1 MNHSEKVLTTPVSAA
16 PARGRGQAATLVLLG
31 TLTTMA
37 GATVAPAIPGI
48 RAAFADVPNADL
60 LVRMIIT
67 THAIAIVAFA
77 PFAGVITDRLGR
89 RSALLA
95 GLVAFGVGGSSG
107 AYLPDLTAILAGR
120 VVLGVGVGL
129 IMTSSVAMIADKY
142 EGDARRRLLGQQ
154 VAATAFGGVAFL
166 LGGGALADLDWR
178 TVFLIYLLGSLLI
191 VPTLIFLRRTVP
203 AKLPAGQGDTTRS
216 PVRARVA
223 APLVAMM
230 LGQIAFYAVPVQVP
244 FLVEDE
250 FGAGALASGT
260 VIAAMVFTMG
270 MVALQFARIRPLAG
284 EHTLMAMSYLAI
296 ALGLLVMSLAGTLY
310 VLTLGL
316 FVMAAGVGL
325 IMPNAGNWVV
335 TAAPEHL
342 RGRYSGRLT
351 TAMFLGQF
359 ASPLITQPLADV
371 VGIQRTFAVLAAAAL
386 PVAAVYLV
394 LGRRR

>member
-1 MNHSEKVLTTPVSAA
+1 MDHSEKVLTTPASTT
-16 PARGRGQAATLVLLG
+16 PARGRREAATLVLLG

-48 RAAFADVPNADL
+48 RTAFAGVPNADL

-77 PFAGVITDRLGR
+77 PLAGLIADRLGR

-107 AYLPDLTAILAGR
+107 AYLPNLAAILAGR
-120 VVLGVGVGL
+120 IILGVGVSL

-178 TVFLIYLLGSLLI
+178 MVFLVYLLGSLLI
-191 VPTLIFLRRTVP
+191 VPTLAYLQNAVP
-203 AKLPAGQGDTTRS
+203 AKHPVGQGGTTTPS
-216 PVRARVA
+216 VRARVA
-223 APLVAMM
+223 APLVAML

-270 MVALQFARIRPLAG
+270 MVALQFARLRPLAD
-284 EHTLMAMSYLAI
+284 EHTLMALSYLAI
-296 ALGLLVMSLAGTLY
+296 ALGLLVMSVAGTLY

-335 TAAPEHL
+335 TVAPEHL

-359 ASPLITQPLADV
+359 VSPIVTQPVADAL
-371 VGIQRTFAVLAAAAL
+371 GIQPTFAVLAAAAL
-386 PVAAVYLV
+386 PVAAVYFV